1 MTDREFV
8 SDEVLVSF
16 ACYKLS
22 SIGEAMKSVSESF
35 QNQYPDIDWK
45 KIVGMR
51 NVLTHDY
58 YEMNPGI
65 VYKTIKNDLPNLKIK
80 VEKIIIDNGWMEEY
94 LDSKGY

>member
-16 ACYKLS
+16 ACYKLI

-45 KIVGMR
+45 KIVGIR